1 MSNGLATISV
11 AQPIWNIIFYYILV
25 YSQIYIQ
32 NNDILLA
39 LISHKTLLYLLNLTE
54 IYNIFTY
61 YGLSRASIEMI
72 SELL

>member
-54 IYNIFTY
+54 IYNILTY
-61 YGLSRASIEMI
+61 HSLSSASIEMI

>member
-54 IYNIFTY
+54 IYNILTY
-61 YGLSRASIEMI
+61 YGLSSASIEMI